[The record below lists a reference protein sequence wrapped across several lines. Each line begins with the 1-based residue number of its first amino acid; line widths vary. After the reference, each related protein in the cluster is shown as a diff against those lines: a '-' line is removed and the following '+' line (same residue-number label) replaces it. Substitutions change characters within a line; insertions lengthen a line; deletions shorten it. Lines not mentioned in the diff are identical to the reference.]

1 MYKNQDIDARCSL
14 FLGLSVAG
22 AREDACLWC
31 GIYGLYACPVVC
43 VQNCIGETTQCF
55 LVAALYN

>member
-1 MYKNQDIDARCSL
+1 MRVCVVWDLRM
-14 FLGLSVAG
+14 
-22 AREDACLWC
+22 
-31 GIYGLYACPVVC
+31 YACPVVC